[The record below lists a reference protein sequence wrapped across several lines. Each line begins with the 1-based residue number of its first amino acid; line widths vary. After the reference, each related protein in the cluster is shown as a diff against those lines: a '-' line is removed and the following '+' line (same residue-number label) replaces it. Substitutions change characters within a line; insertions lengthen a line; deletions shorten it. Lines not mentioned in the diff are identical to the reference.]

1 MQRSDGTTVCS
12 AADDPT
18 TYDDAWAIEVA
29 GLADPR
35 PSMRDVLAAHGW
47 YIANVLDASWVESS
61 EWGPILAKASEAA
74 AGPRDGCAYQCPH
87 DKATH
92 ERYPNDIDHDYVEAA
107 AGPRDEA
114 RRRALPCSYKP
125 PHRTSCDKPEDDPVH
140 AKLDK
145 RRLPGQHVYREPRT
159 GPRERLVLPPP
170 DPSLID
176 TLGEGTDPDRPVRVL
191 ADDYPTIE
199 PRRYGKF
206 G

>member
-1 MQRSDGTTVCS
+1 VVEDPERLR
-12 AADDPT
+12 ADIL
-18 TYDDAWAIEVA
+18 AIEA
-29 GLADPR
+29 
-35 PSMRDVLAAHGW
+35 
-47 YIANVLDASWVESS
+47 
-61 EWGPILAKASEAA
+61 EAA

-107 AGPRDEA
+107 AGPRDLFAASDLDDPESPFYDDSPWVP
-114 RRRALPCSYKP
+114 ALPCSYKP

-145 RRLPGQHVYREPRT
+145 RRLPGQHVYRAPRT

-176 TLGEGTDPDRPVRVL
+176 TLGEGADPDRPVRVL
-191 ADDYPTIE
+191 SDDYPTIE
-199 PRRYGKF
+199 PRRYGKM

>member
-1 MQRSDGTTVCS
+1 MCS

-18 TYDDAWAIEVA
+18 TYDTERVVRDM
-29 GLADPR
+29 R
-35 PSMRDVLAAHGW
+35 YHPSLSGKSED
-47 YIANVLDASWVESS
+47 YIAGWDAAAVL
-61 EWGPILAKASEAA
+61 LAEAA

-107 AGPRDEA
+107 AGPRDLFAASDLDDPESPFYDDSPWVP
-114 RRRALPCSYKP
+114 ALPCSYKP

-145 RRLPGQHVYREPRT
+145 RRLPGQHVYRAPRT

-199 PRRYGKF
+199 PRRYGKM